1 MVEFGEG
8 VSTHGR
14 TEAAAK
20 TSSRLAFL
28 IFSFNTQPHGGGC
41 PNCLRRDNHSCG
53 FNTQPHGGG
62 CTLNDVWRIKR
73 GKFQHTAAR
82 RRLPFRE
89 NNNYTVTSF
98 NTQPHGGGCFV
109 FSNAWGSVTSFQHTA
124 ARRRLPQSSQ
134 PQAAEQEVSTHSR
147 TEAAASAVKFP
158 FAILDVSTHSRPKAT
173 AQPAHWHPT
182 TWEVSTHSRPKAT
195 ASCLVKKRLCANRF
209 NTQPPEGDCRHLT
222 NLGSTKKVVST
233 HSRPKATAPS
243 ANSMTCTSGV
253 STHSRPKATA
263 PSSISSSNHSSFQH
277 TAARRRLLPI

>member
-98 NTQPHGGGCFV
+98 NTQPHGGGC
-109 FSNAWGSVTSFQHTA
+109 NLIDRPTPKPTLFQHTA
-124 ARRRLPQSSQ
+124 ARRRLHTGRGF
-134 PQAAEQEVSTHSR
+134 VTVR
-147 TEAAASAVKFP
+147 T
-158 FAILDVSTHSRPKAT
+158 
-173 AQPAHWHPT
+173 
-182 TWEVSTHSRPKAT
+182 EVSTHSRPKAT
-195 ASCLVKKRLCANRF
+195 AL
-209 NTQPPEGDCRHLT
+209 Q
-222 NLGSTKKVVST
+222 
-233 HSRPKATAPS
+233 
-243 ANSMTCTSGV
+243 
-253 STHSRPKATA
+253 
-263 PSSISSSNHSSFQH
+263 
-277 TAARRRLLPI
+277 

>member
-1 MVEFGEG
+1 M
-8 VSTHGR
+8 
-14 TEAAAK
+14 
-20 TSSRLAFL
+20 
-28 IFSFNTQPHGGGC
+28 
-41 PNCLRRDNHSCG
+41 
-53 FNTQPHGGG
+53 
-62 CTLNDVWRIKR
+62 WRIKR

-134 PQAAEQEVSTHSR
+134 PQAAEQ
-147 TEAAASAVKFP
+147 
-158 FAILDVSTHSRPKAT
+158 
-173 AQPAHWHPT
+173 
-182 TWEVSTHSRPKAT
+182 EVSTHSRPKAT

-263 PSSISSSNHSSFQH
+263 PYLKKQ
-277 TAARRRLLPI
+277 